1 MLKRLL
7 NQLVTL
13 VIQYTQFSFSFSVK
27 HLFIHALT
35 IWSHLRVI
43 SPCGVLCFRVSNN
56 VHVLFS
62 PQSHERVS
70 TRLHKR
76 FQAWVDAWAQEHV
89 TRDMNAETNKWLMG
103 EGRDGLLPCT
113 TSRQPEVLHF
123 MNINKYRV
131 KYSSPSKAP

>member
-1 MLKRLL
+1 MRFKRLTASL
-7 NQLVTL
+7 SL
-13 VIQYTQFSFSFSVK
+13 
-27 HLFIHALT
+27 
-35 IWSHLRVI
+35 
-43 SPCGVLCFRVSNN
+43 
-56 VHVLFS
+56 S

-76 FQAWVDAWAQEHV
+76 FRAWVDAWVKEHV
-89 TRDMNAETNKWLMG
+89 TRDMNGETNKWLMG

-131 KYSSPSKAP
+131 KYGSPSKAP